1 MSKKVKN
8 AFEAVRNCLDDES
21 DPKKLTKLEY
31 KELLEEL
38 LVDIEGRLEAVDEEL
53 DS

>member
-1 MSKKVKN
+1 MDKKVKK
-8 AFEAVRNCLDDES
+8 AFEAVCNCLDEENG
-21 DPKKLTKLEY
+21 PEKLTKLEY

-38 LVDIEGRLEAVDEEL
+38 LGDIEGRLEAVDEEL

>member
-1 MSKKVKN
+1 MSKKVKK
-8 AFEAVRNCLDDES
+8 AFEVVRNSLDEES
-21 DPKKLTKLEY
+21 EPEKLTKLEY

-38 LVDIEGRLEAVDEEL
+38 LSDLEGRLEAVDEEL